1 MSETAT
7 DVMDRIK
14 RNNCER
20 SYCLAVLD
28 LWANVQ
34 TQGIAIE
41 SVDKFGFDPGL
52 LSKADKAKMDKARI
66 IRQADPFVEHLPNGG
81 HRLKVY
87 NYIRH
92 HNGSIT
98 QLEPMLKAPYRDEY
112 VSE

>member
-34 TQGIAIE
+34 TQG
-41 SVDKFGFDPGL
+41 
-52 LSKADKAKMDKARI
+52 
-66 IRQADPFVEHLPNGG
+66 
-81 HRLKVY
+81 HR
-87 NYIRH
+87 
-92 HNGSIT
+92 
-98 QLEPMLKAPYRDEY
+98 D
-112 VSE
+112 